1 MSSRVAVVVA
11 LVQVEVV
18 ALAVLEP
25 GQACPLPPEQTT
37 PLLLERVAQRLR
49 QIRVEITG
57 TILYLA
63 PLLAQAAV
71 VAANIPTYLVKMAAL
86 VAEVVVTLHQQEQG
100 ALVIRLL

>member
-63 PLLAQAAV
+63 PLL
-71 VAANIPTYLVKMAAL
+71 LL
-86 VAEVVVTLHQQEQG
+86 GVAEEAAINQINLEKTVVLEEAVG
-100 ALVIRLL
+100 